1 MSQSIVQKQLN
12 ILDYALS
19 SLVRRKLK
27 NGGIFLVFAAVIF
40 LLASFQLVTGALT
53 QSADNILTSV
63 PDITVQQME
72 AGRQVP
78 ISKLSLKKLDKLF
91 GIRKKSGRIWG
102 YYFDEKNG
110 ANYTV
115 LGLDFSR
122 IKADKQLNLSLAHGR
137 FPTVGSNGEVVLGP
151 SVLRNLDLGTRQS
164 FSLFRPDLS
173 MASFKKVGVFSSET
187 ALVSDDLII
196 MSIDDARN
204 LFAMAEGE
212 VTDLMI
218 QVGNAC
224 EIDTIARKIGD
235 LLPGVR
241 IITKAQIGKTY
252 QVVFSWRSGFGS
264 ICLIAS
270 LAAFVILAW
279 DKASGLSQEEKKE
292 VGILKILG
300 WQTSDIMTIR
310 FFESC
315 VVSGLSFIVG
325 YTLAWIHVSWYDGV
339 LFSPVLLGWSVL
351 KPSYSLVP
359 VLSLTDILLVFSFSV
374 VPYLGATVV
383 PAWRSAIVRPDSVI

>member
-27 NGGIFLVFAAVIF
+27 NCGIFLVFAAVIF

-78 ISKLSLKKLDKLF
+78 ISIQSLKKLDKLF

-115 LGLDFSR
+115 LGLDFGR
-122 IKADKQLNLSLAHGR
+122 IKPGKQLNLSLAHGR
-137 FPTVGSNGEVVLGP
+137 FPTAGSEGEVVLGP
-151 SVLRNLDLGTRQS
+151 SVMRNLDLGTRQS
-164 FSLFRPDLS
+164 FSLFRPDMS
-173 MASFKKVGVFSSET
+173 MVSFKKVGVFSRET

-196 MSIDDARN
+196 MSIDDARE
-204 LFAMAEGE
+204 LFAMAQGE
-212 VTDLMI
+212 ITDLMI
-218 QVGNAC
+218 QVGNAN

-241 IITKAQIGKTY
+241 VLTKAQIRKTY

-300 WQTSDIMTIR
+300 WQTSDIMAIR
-310 FFESC
+310 FWESC

-325 YTLAWIHVSWYDGV
+325 YSLAWIHVSWYDGV

-351 KPSYSLVP
+351 KPSFSLVP
-359 VLSLTDILLVFSFSV
+359 VLSLTDVLLVFSFSV